1 MKSGV
6 DESNED
12 KPCWPD
18 PATTATL
25 AGIVSRSSCVAR
37 MKVEKPPPD
46 VLPIASNT
54 CESNEFRNAKGYE
67 REYSTSMLRTKCDG
81 SATLLSTPTE
91 LMTPSPGEN
100 GGGRAVELHEAN
112 LDGLLRASA
121 VSEEGAVEVPRCF
134 SGASATPATDHEP
147 QMT

>member
-1 MKSGV
+1 
-6 DESNED
+6 
-12 KPCWPD
+12 
-18 PATTATL
+18 
-25 AGIVSRSSCVAR
+25 

-91 LMTPSPGEN
+91 LMTPSLGEN
-100 GGGRAVELHEAN
+100 GEGRVVEHIPEAH
-112 LDGLLRASA
+112 LDGLLGASA
-121 VSEEGAVEVPRCF
+121 VSEEGAVEVSRWHHLLRLL
-134 SGASATPATDHEP
+134 AWRSALSAISARSFAERWI
-147 QMT
+147 

>member
-1 MKSGV
+1 MKGGV

-12 KPCWPD
+12 KPFWPD

-37 MKVEKPPPD
+37 MEVEKPPPG
-46 VLPIASNT
+46 VFPIASNT
-54 CESNEFRNAKGYE
+54 CERNEFRNAKGYE

-91 LMTPSPGEN
+91 LVAPSLGW
-100 GGGRAVELHEAN
+100 
-112 LDGLLRASA
+112 
-121 VSEEGAVEVPRCF
+121 
-134 SGASATPATDHEP
+134 
-147 QMT
+147 

>member
-1 MKSGV
+1 
-6 DESNED
+6 
-12 KPCWPD
+12 
-18 PATTATL
+18 
-25 AGIVSRSSCVAR
+25 

-91 LMTPSPGEN
+91 LVTPSLGEN
-100 GGGRAVELHEAN
+100 GEGRVVELPEAN
-112 LDGLLRASA
+112 LDGLLEASA
-121 VSEEGAVEVPRCF
+121 VSEEGAGEV
-134 SGASATPATDHEP
+134 
-147 QMT
+147 